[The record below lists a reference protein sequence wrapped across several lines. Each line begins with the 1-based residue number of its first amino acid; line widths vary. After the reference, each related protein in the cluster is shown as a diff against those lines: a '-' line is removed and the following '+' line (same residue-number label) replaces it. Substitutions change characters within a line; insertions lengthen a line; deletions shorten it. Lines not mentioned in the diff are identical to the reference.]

1 MKRSFKIFLCA
12 AVAVFAV
19 NSLVGHESGGNLDV
33 FYFILCKIEEIE
45 SNAFWVNLTC
55 FKIETVGI
63 CCLRRKF

>member
-1 MKRSFKIFLCA
+1 MGGA
-12 AVAVFAV
+12 
-19 NSLVGHESGGNLDV
+19 SGGNLDV
-33 FYFILCKIEEIE
+33 FLFHTWCKIEETE